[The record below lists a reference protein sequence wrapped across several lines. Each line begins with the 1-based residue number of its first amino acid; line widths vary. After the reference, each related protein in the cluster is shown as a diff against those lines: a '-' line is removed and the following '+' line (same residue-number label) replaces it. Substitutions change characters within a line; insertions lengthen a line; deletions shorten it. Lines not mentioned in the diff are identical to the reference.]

1 MKIGEQF
8 KFIING
14 RKRVISTRYPFIIN
28 ERGQKTNVYIP
39 GEIKAIQKKKRKDQD
54 KLNMTHD
61 SAV

>member
-1 MKIGEQF
+1 MKVGEQF

>member
-39 GEIKAIQKKKRKDQD
+39 GEIKAIQKKKRKDLD
-54 KLNMTHD
+54 KLNMTYD

>member
-1 MKIGEQF
+1 MKVGEQF

-39 GEIKAIQKKKRKDQD
+39 GEIKEIQKKKRKDQD